1 MHMPHF
7 WATASSFFGVT
18 LRYDQSSDS
27 YEWHLVSPTGCTGI
41 DPSVLVE
48 FSEFR
53 GRILYAGGRRLRFQR
68 EGMRYA
74 DEDSLDSR
82 SFHITARR
90 GGDLVGYTR
99 IRPLPRILPML
110 PGAAGYEA

>member
-1 MHMPHF
+1 MHRPYF
-7 WATASSFFGVT
+7 WATASGSFGVT

-53 GRILYAGGRRLRFQR
+53 GPNPLCRRPPAQV
-68 EGMRYA
+68 
-74 DEDSLDSR
+74 S
-82 SFHITARR
+82 ARR
-90 GGDLVGYTR
+90 
-99 IRPLPRILPML
+99 
-110 PGAAGYEA
+110 YEVCR